1 MLNVRAMRRSA
12 KVGKRFE
19 ASLSAAAAIALAF
32 TCGTA
37 NAQEAAPLP
46 ALPAPAAAAPSE
58 PPAVIIVQ
66 EEPAPTASSPA
77 STTSAS
83 AVIAERP
90 AVDMKP
96 RKVKE
101 EWYGYQ
107 NLIIDGAATAMIFG
121 PLLLERGKPESS
133 VMLAGALTYIGGGP
147 VVHWLHGNVGPGF
160 GSFALRVGLPVS
172 AAFWGAI
179 GGAMLMPRNSSHGFE
194 TGAAVG
200 FFAGMAGAS
209 LLDAGLLAYEKG
221 KDPEAYDGD
230 AAKAAPKSPP
240 KGVGMRL
247 IPQAAV
253 LPGGGSV
260 GVGGVFF

>member
-1 MLNVRAMRRSA
+1 MRRSL

-19 ASLSAAAAIALAF
+19 AAPRMASGAAAAIALAL
-32 TCGTA
+32 TCGSA
-37 NAQEAAPLP
+37 NAQSQPAQPAPLP
-46 ALPAPAAAAPSE
+46 ALPTTEAAATDEA
-58 PPAVIIVQ
+58 PAVIIVQ
-66 EEPAPTASSPA
+66 EEPAPATGAPA
-77 STTSAS
+77 AG

-96 RKVKE
+96 RKLKE

-121 PLLLERGKPESS
+121 PLLLDRGKPEGSI
-133 VMLAGALTYIGGGP
+133 MLAGALTYIGGGP

-160 GSFALRVGLPVS
+160 GSFAFRVGLPVTG
-172 AAFWGAI
+172 AFWGAI
-179 GGAMLMPRNSSHGFE
+179 GGAMLMSRNASHGFE

-230 AAKAAPKSPP
+230 AAKAKPKSPP
-240 KGVGMRL
+240 RGVGMRL
-247 IPQAAV
+247 VPQAAV